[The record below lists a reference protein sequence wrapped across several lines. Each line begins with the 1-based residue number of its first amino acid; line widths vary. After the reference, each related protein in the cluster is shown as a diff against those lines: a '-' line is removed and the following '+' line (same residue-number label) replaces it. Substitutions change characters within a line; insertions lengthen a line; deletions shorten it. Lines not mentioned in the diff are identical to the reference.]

1 MRSIVGLALL
11 ALAGPVWAAQP
22 VEHPA
27 ECRVA
32 EPQIAR
38 TFGLPRVAHAIA
50 ANRLNVLV
58 LGAGSSALPGPN
70 GQRKA
75 YPARLQ
81 DALSA
86 ALPGVAVSVVT
97 DVKARR
103 TAVDMALSLADD
115 LARSKPDLLV
125 WQTGI
130 VDALQGYDTDQ
141 FSDALERGIKI
152 ARAAGAD
159 TVLINA
165 QYSPRTE
172 SMIALGTYAELMRWV
187 ALQQEIPLF
196 DRFAVMKIWADLGT
210 FDFNSSTKKL
220 DMAEHVHDC
229 IGRLLADLIVISA
242 EPNGPQADGG
252 R

>member
-1 MRSIVGLALL
+1 MRTIVGLALL
-11 ALAGPVWAAQP
+11 ALAGPAWA
-22 VEHPA
+22 VEAVDHPA

-32 EPQIAR
+32 EAQIAR
-38 TFGLPRVAHAIA
+38 TFPLPRAAHAIA

-58 LGAGSSALPGPN
+58 LGAGSSALPGPDGSRN
-70 GQRKA
+70 A

-81 DALSA
+81 NALAA
-86 ALPGVAVSVVT
+86 ALPGVAVAVAT
-97 DVKARR
+97 DVKSRR
-103 TAVDMALSLADD
+103 TAVEMAVSLAGD
-115 LARSKPDLLV
+115 LASVKPDLLI

-130 VDALQGYDTDQ
+130 VDAMQGYDTDR
-141 FSDALERGIKI
+141 FSAALEHGIKI

-159 TVLINA
+159 TVFVNA

-196 DRFAVMKIWADLGT
+196 DRFAVMRSWADLGT
-210 FDFNSSTKKL
+210 FDFNTATKKL
-220 DMAEHVHDC
+220 DMAERVHDC
-229 IGRLLADLIVISA
+229 IGRLLADLILISVK
-242 EPNGPQADGG
+242 PDGPQTEGG